1 MDKLDD
7 HLSALVEEHGRAG
20 TASSGYC
27 NNQKWQGY
35 IKKVLQKKYE
45 CLQVLVAKLKD
56 EAKMLNTTWQ
66 SDKFSHV
73 RSTVPRGWV
82 MQVSELDMY
91 C

>member
-35 IKKVLQKKYE
+35 IKKSLAEKI
-45 CLQVLVAKLKD
+45 
-56 EAKMLNTTWQ
+56 
-66 SDKFSHV
+66 
-73 RSTVPRGWV
+73 
-82 MQVSELDMY
+82 
-91 C
+91 